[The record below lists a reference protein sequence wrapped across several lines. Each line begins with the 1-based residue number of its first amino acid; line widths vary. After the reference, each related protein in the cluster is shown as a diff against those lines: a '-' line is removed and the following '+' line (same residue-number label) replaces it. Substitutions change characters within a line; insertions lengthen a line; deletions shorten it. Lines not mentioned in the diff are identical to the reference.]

1 MNPDSSLG
9 IQSLDEYGAFMTKEK
24 VAKALDIGVHNI
36 PLLVRAGLLK
46 PLGHPQRYCVKKFSR
61 DELARNLAD
70 KIWLEEAAKALHRH
84 WRIKNARKKAK
95 QNGNDSAQPNGS
107 PVAITA
113 EIKAGE
119 SVTRQRPAA
128 RRAGGSPDSAPPL
141 AGRLPQNN

>member
-1 MNPDSSLG
+1 MNPDSSLE

-24 VAKALDIGVHNI
+24 VAKALDVGVHNI
-36 PLLVRAGLLK
+36 PVLVRAGLLK

-70 KIWLEEAAKALHRH
+70 KTWLEEAAKALHRH

-95 QNGNDSAQPNGS
+95 QSGNGAAQANGS
-107 PVAITA
+107 PVPITA
-113 EIKAGE
+113 ETKAGK

-128 RRAGGSPDSAPPL
+128 RRAGSSPASAPPL
-141 AGRLPQNN
+141 AGRLLQHN

>member
-1 MNPDSSLG
+1 MNPDSSLE

-36 PLLVRAGLLK
+36 PVLVRAGLLK

-70 KIWLEEAAKALHRH
+70 KTWLEEAAKALHRH

-95 QNGNDSAQPNGS
+95 QNGNGTAQPNGS

-113 EIKAGE
+113 EIKSGE
-119 SVTRQRPAA
+119 SVTRQRPVA
-128 RRAGGSPDSAPPL
+128 RRTGVSPVSAPPL
-141 AGRLPQNN
+141 AGSLPQ

>member
-1 MNPDSSLG
+1 MNPDSSLE

-24 VAKALDIGVHNI
+24 VAKALDVGVHNI
-36 PLLVRAGLLK
+36 PVLVRAGLLK

-95 QNGNDSAQPNGS
+95 QNRNGAAQPNGS
-107 PVAITA
+107 PVPITE
-113 EIKAGE
+113 EIKASE
-119 SVTRQRPAA
+119 SVARQRPAA
-128 RRAGGSPDSAPPL
+128 RRVGVSPASAPPL
-141 AGRLPQNN
+141 AGSPPQ

>member
-36 PLLVRAGLLK
+36 PVLVRAGLLK

-61 DELARNLAD
+61 NELARNLAD
-70 KIWLEEAAKALHRH
+70 KTWLEEAAKALHRH

-95 QNGNDSAQPNGS
+95 QNGNGAAQANGNLA
-107 PVAITA
+107 PTTA
-113 EIKAGE
+113 DKKAGE
-119 SVTRQRPAA
+119 SVTQ
-128 RRAGGSPDSAPPL
+128 PL
-141 AGRLPQNN
+141 AGSLPQ